1 MADYDASPIVTD
13 KPKKR
18 KKNGSKKDIAKKQRL
33 SSHVTGP
40 DCKCHRLKCF
50 QTVSEENRAS
60 LLESFNA
67 FSTKD
72 AQVSFFLTFK
82 IKF

>member
-1 MADYDASPIVTD
+1 MADYDATPIVTD
-13 KPKKR
+13 KPKKG

-40 DCKCHRLKCF
+40 DCKCIRLKCF
-50 QTVSEENRAS
+50 QTVKEENRAL

-67 FSTKD
+67 LPTKD
-72 AQVSFFLTFK
+72 AQVSSSFK
-82 IKF
+82 F